1 MSIPINGTCRDVGSD
16 DYEPIDAKVWHYY
29 EKAKKLHRSTVA
41 VMIIHGELTVEQIE
55 SDDRYAWLAD

>member
-1 MSIPINGTCRDVGSD
+1 MSIPIDGTCRDAGSD

-29 EKAKKLHRSTVA
+29 EKAKKLHRVTVA
-41 VMIIHGELTVEQIE
+41 FMIIHGELAVEQIE